1 MRAIFKLTAILFI
14 GALAYLPSGWAGE
27 IVMTSGERFTTDH
40 IWSEGDKIRFSMQG
54 LVVSVLKE
62 DVASVVRGDGEP
74 LPLATPAPPPAQT
87 PPAPTPPA
95 PTPPAPKPQPR
106 VAPEAS
112 SPAPTRSPRLPWSMD
127 EGARPQASPSPSLPP
142 RRVVQGTGLA
152 QATWG
157 MPPGELQGL
166 KKIKT
171 DPLYGGIDQYWLPD
185 QRLQFGEALLDGWL
199 YNFWQDRLYSI
210 IMWADGR
217 IGYERLKGEIFAHY
231 GQGVRRRPE
240 VERFVWDDGL
250 SQRMLEFDAKSQ
262 SGIFVMRS
270 SEVDQQIKAR
280 YPTAAPVT
288 ASH

>member
-1 MRAIFKLTAILFI
+1 MRAILKLTAILFI
-14 GALAYLPSGWAGE
+14 GALACLPSGRADE
-27 IVMTSGERFTTDH
+27 IIMTSGERFTTDH

-62 DVASVVRGDGEP
+62 DVASVVRGDGKP
-74 LPLATPAPPPAQT
+74 LPLVTPAP

-95 PTPPAPKPQPR
+95 PTPPGATPQPR
-106 VAPEAS
+106 VHEEAS
-112 SPAPTRSPRLPWSMD
+112 APAPTQSPKRPWSKRD
-127 EGARPQASPSPSLPP
+127 ADRPSPSPAQ
-142 RRVVQGTGLA
+142 RRVVEGTGLA
-152 QATWG
+152 QVRWG
-157 MPPGELQGL
+157 MAPGELAGL
-166 KKIKT
+166 QKFKT

-210 IMWADGR
+210 IMWVDGR

-240 VERFVWDDGL
+240 VERYVWDDGP
-250 SQRMLEFDAKSQ
+250 SQRMLEFDSKSQ

-280 YPTAAPVT
+280 YPAATPVT
-288 ASH
+288 LSH